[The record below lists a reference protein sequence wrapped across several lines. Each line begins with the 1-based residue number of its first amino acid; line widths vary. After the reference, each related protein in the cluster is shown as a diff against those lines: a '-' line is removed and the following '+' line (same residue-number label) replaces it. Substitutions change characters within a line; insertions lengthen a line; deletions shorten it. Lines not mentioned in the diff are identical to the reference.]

1 MKTYERIKQR
11 ADKIGISIAELCRR
25 TGIHKQTL
33 DKWSRKEPQTLEF
46 IEKIEHEL
54 KKIENECK
62 P

>member
-1 MKTYERIKQR
+1 MKTYERIKHR

-54 KKIENECK
+54 KKIEDDQK
-62 P
+62 